1 LNVPVNLTANT
12 TYLAVIGAYSQGL
25 KVVNAGSS
33 EPQTSF
39 FFDYF
44 DNTWYYQTS
53 TPWVR
58 MNFDP
63 TIGLNEEA
71 QTIST
76 IVYPNPANDVLNIK
90 MDLKNAAEGKI
101 LVYNNLGAL
110 VKSSEITASNGI
122 SVYTMN
128 INELSS
134 GMYTVKIQ
142 TNDGFATRKF
152 TKK

>member
-1 LNVPVNLTANT
+1 
-12 TYLAVIGAYSQGL
+12 
-25 KVVNAGSS
+25 
-33 EPQTSF
+33 
-39 FFDYF
+39 
-44 DNTWYYQTS
+44 
-53 TPWVR
+53 
-58 MNFDP
+58 
-63 TIGLNEEA
+63 
-71 QTIST
+71 
-76 IVYPNPANDVLNIK
+76 